1 MLQILCQD
9 ANTLYVLLIHQYFY
23 ISIEGISTF
32 IFIFYSISIK
42 NQKWISINM
51 FVRNETIKPINFTLF
66 LIFLMKW
73 TVHFNRSPAV
83 MFLLLWVV
91 VENKPHLFLM
101 IWISAKLKKLEVR
114 NGLQLLHVIKYN
126 WLLSELFHV
135 LVKLSWIGL

>member
-1 MLQILCQD
+1 MSRCW
-9 ANTLYVLLIHQYFY
+9 YVLLIHQYFY

-66 LIFLMKW
+66 LIILMKW
-73 TVHFNRSPAV
+73 TVHCNRSPAI

>member
-9 ANTLYVLLIHQYFY
+9 ANMYFLFMNTLY

-73 TVHFNRSPAV
+73 NVHCNRSPAV

>member
-1 MLQILCQD
+1 MLICTSYSSIL
-9 ANTLYVLLIHQYFY
+9 LYQYWRNQY
-23 ISIEGISTF
+23 IYIN
-32 IFIFYSISIK
+32 FIFYSISIK

-73 TVHFNRSPAV
+73 NVHCNRSPAV

-114 NGLQLLHVIKYN
+114 KGLQLLHVIKYN

>member
-32 IFIFYSISIK
+32 ILIFYSISIK
-42 NQKWISINM
+42 TQMWISINM
-51 FVRNETIKPINFTLF
+51 FVRNETIKPLNFTLF

-73 TVHFNRSPAV
+73 NVHCNRSPAV
-83 MFLLLWVV
+83 MFLLIWVV

-114 NGLQLLHVIKYN
+114 KGLQLLHVIKYN
-126 WLLSELFHV
+126 WLLSGLFHV

>member
-9 ANTLYVLLIHQYFY
+9 ANTFYVLLIHQYFY

-73 TVHFNRSPAV
+73 NVHCNRSPAV
-83 MFLLLWVV
+83 MFLLIWVV

-126 WLLSELFHV
+126 WLLSGLFHV